1 MTTAALT
8 EPTAPAPAHPAAKPA
23 GGTDAGQHQQA
34 AQTAQ
39 TAQTAVDANSTH
51 LHFCVGDAAVHLTL
65 PPLDKLASYA
75 GVTGAAAFGLI
86 EWPIAAL
93 TCLGHLLSDDRRNRT
108 VRVLGDALDAA
119 A

>member
-1 MTTAALT
+1 MTTAALA

-23 GGTDAGQHQQA
+23 AGTDTGRHQQA
-34 AQTAQ
+34 AQD
-39 TAQTAVDANSTH
+39 AVDANSTH

-108 VRVLGDALDAA
+108 VRALGDALDAA

>member
-1 MTTAALT
+1 VTTAALA

-23 GGTDAGQHQQA
+23 AGTDTGRHQQA
-34 AQTAQ
+34 AQD
-39 TAQTAVDANSTH
+39 AVDANSTH

>member
-1 MTTAALT
+1 MTTAALA
-8 EPTAPAPAHPAAKPA
+8 EPTAPAPAHPAA
-23 GGTDAGQHQQA
+23 GTDTGRHAQA
-34 AQTAQ
+34 AQD
-39 TAQTAVDANSTH
+39 AVDANSTH

-65 PPLDKLASYA
+65 PPLDKFAFYA

-108 VRVLGDALDAA
+108 VRALGDALDAA

>member
-1 MTTAALT
+1 MTTAALAD
-8 EPTAPAPAHPAAKPA
+8 PAAPAPAHPAAKPA
-23 GGTDAGQHQQA
+23 AGTDTGRHAQA
-34 AQTAQ
+34 AQD
-39 TAQTAVDANSTH
+39 AVDANSTH
-51 LHFCVGDAAVHLTL
+51 LHFCVGDAAVHVTL
-65 PPLDKLASYA
+65 PPLDKLAFYA

-108 VRVLGDALDAA
+108 VRALGDALDAA

>member
-1 MTTAALT
+1 VTTAALA

-23 GGTDAGQHQQA
+23 AGTDTGRHAQA
-34 AQTAQ
+34 AQD
-39 TAQTAVDANSTH
+39 AVDANSTH
-51 LHFCVGDAAVHLTL
+51 LHFCVGDAAVHVTL
-65 PPLDKLASYA
+65 PPLDKFAFYA
-75 GVTGAAAFGLI
+75 GAAAFGLI

-108 VRVLGDALDAA
+108 VRALGDALDAA

>member
-1 MTTAALT
+1 VTTAALA
-8 EPTAPAPAHPAAKPA
+8 EPTVPAPAHPAAKPA
-23 GGTDAGQHQQA
+23 GGADAGRHAQA
-34 AQTAQ
+34 AQD
-39 TAQTAVDANSTH
+39 AVDANSTH
-51 LHFCVGDAAVHLTL
+51 LHFCVGDAAVHVTL
-65 PPLDKLASYA
+65 PPLDKFAFYA

-108 VRVLGDALDAA
+108 VRALGDALDAA

>member
-1 MTTAALT
+1 MTTPALAD
-8 EPTAPAPAHPAAKPA
+8 PTAPAPAHPAAPPAAKPT

-34 AQTAQ
+34 AQN
-39 TAQTAVDANSTH
+39 AVEANSTH
-51 LHFCVGDAAVHLTL
+51 LHFCVGDTAVHVSL
-65 PPLDKLASYA
+65 PPLDKLAFYA
-75 GVTGAAAFGLI
+75 GVSGAAAFGLI

-108 VRVLGDALDAA
+108 VRALGDALDAA